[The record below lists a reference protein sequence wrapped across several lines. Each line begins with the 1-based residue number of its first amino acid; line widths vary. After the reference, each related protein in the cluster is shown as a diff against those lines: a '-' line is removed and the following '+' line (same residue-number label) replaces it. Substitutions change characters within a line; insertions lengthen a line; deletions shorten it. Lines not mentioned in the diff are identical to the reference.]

1 MATGVF
7 GNGTGKPIV
16 LRAGKAIVKCGGT
29 TLIALGVQISYQ
41 RTVEVLPTL
50 GEKRVLS
57 IGEGTG
63 TFSAETVL
71 AKGNDVM
78 NAMHLGD
85 DGCAPFSMSLTLQ
98 GGTCDASGKTV
109 TAHNCVASAV
119 TVSAQGGR
127 GMIAQGVQVTF
138 TAMTIA

>member
-16 LRAGKAIVKCGGT
+16 VRAGKAIVKCGGT
-29 TLIALGVQISYQ
+29 TLIALNVQIQYS
-41 RTVEVLPTL
+41 RPVEVVPTL

-57 IGEGTG
+57 VGEGQG

-71 AKGNDVM
+71 AKGNDVAT
-78 NAMHLGD
+78 AMHLND
-85 DGCAPFSMSLTLQ
+85 DGCSPFSMSLTLQ

-109 TAHNCVASAV
+109 TAHNCVASAI

-138 TAMTIA
+138 TAMSIA